1 MAQLIVRNIEEN
13 VKTRLRQRALRH
25 GRSMEAEIRDILRN
39 AVANDSIESERGLG
53 RRIANRF
60 KDIGLEEPI
69 EELSD
74 WQARIPDFRS

>member
-1 MAQLIVRNIEEN
+1 MKN
-13 VKTRLRQRALRH
+13 RLRQRALRH
-25 GRSMEAEIRDILRN
+25 GRSMEAGIRDILRN
-39 AVANDSIESERGLG
+39 AVADDSIESERSLG

-69 EELSD
+69 EELRD